1 MERHRVRRKRRGG
14 VIVALFAVL
23 ALVAAGCADDDDG
36 DGGAEDT
43 EAPAE
48 EEESGEIE
56 VGAGSGS
63 TVTMTGPE
71 VEVEGQA
78 LVDAFDAFTEQTGI
92 EIQYQGTRDFE
103 AQIGVRVDGGDP
115 PDVAMFPQPGRIR
128 EFAEEGALVPLAAEP
143 TAEVQANMDPQLVEL
158 VTIDGQVYGIPAK
171 ADLKSLVWYS
181 PDAFE
186 EAGYAVPQ
194 TFDEFLALSDQM
206 IENGDTAFCVGIE
219 SGEATGWPMTDWI
232 EDFVLRTAGPD
243 FFEQWVNNEV
253 PFDSPEAV
261 AAAQQ
266 VIDLWETEGAVFGGT
281 QNIAATAFADAGLPL
296 LEGDCMMHRQGN
308 FYFANWPEGTDI
320 GADGEVN
327 AFYLPGSAE
336 FPNIT
341 LTGGIYAAAF
351 NDRPEVQQVMQF
363 IASPDFAN
371 ARVENQTGGY
381 LSPNRNQDVTLY
393 PSEIEQ
399 TFASILA
406 QGTPLLFDAD
416 DRIGGEGQRT
426 WWEAN
431 VDIVTGDESVDDAFA
446 TVDDALSG
454 N

>member
-1 MERHRVRRKRRGG
+1 MEEQTFRRRPWV
-14 VIVALFAVL
+14 VILALFAVL
-23 ALVAAGCADDDDG
+23 ALFAAGCADDNGDDAA
-36 DGGAEDT
+36 DEEPTEET
-43 EAPAE
+43 EA
-48 EEESGEIE
+48 ESGEIE

-128 EFAEEGALVPLAAEP
+128 EFAEEGAVVPLAPEV
-143 TAEVQANMDPQLVEL
+143 TAEVQANMDAQLVEL
-158 VTIDGQVYGIPAK
+158 VTIDGQVYGVPAK

-186 EAGYAVPQ
+186 EAGYTIPT
-194 TFDEFLALSDQM
+194 TFDEFLTLADQM
-206 IENGDTAFCVGIE
+206 IENGDTPFCVGIE

-253 PFDSPEAV
+253 PFDDPQAV

-281 QNIAATAFADAGLPL
+281 QNIAATPFAEAGLPL
-296 LEGDCMMHRQGN
+296 LDGDCLMHRQGN
-308 FYFANWPEGTDI
+308 FYFANWPEDTDI
-320 GADGEVN
+320 GSDGEVN
-327 AFYLPGSAE
+327 AFYLPGSTE
-336 FPNIT
+336 FPTIT
-341 LTGGIYAAAF
+341 LTGGIYGAAF
-351 NDRPEVQQVMQF
+351 NDRPEVQQVMEF
-363 IASPDFAN
+363 IASPEFAN

-399 TFASILA
+399 TFAGILA

-426 WWEAN
+426 WWNAN
-431 VDIVTGDESVDDAFA
+431 VDIVTGDETVEDGFAAVDETF
-446 TVDDALSG
+446 SG

>member
-1 MERHRVRRKRRGG
+1 MTRTRSRGWHW
-14 VIVALFAVL
+14 LFALCLSL
-23 ALVAAGCADDDDG
+23 AMIAAGCADDDDDG
-36 DGGAEDT
+36 GGGAE

-48 EEESGEIE
+48 EEPQEIE

-115 PDVAMFPQPGRIR
+115 PDIAMFPQPGRIG
-128 EFAEEGALVPLAAEP
+128 EFAEEGALVPLAPEV
-143 TAEVQANMDPQLVEL
+143 TTEVQANMDAQLVEL
-158 VTIDGQVYGIPAK
+158 VTIGGQVYGVPAK
-171 ADLKSLVWYS
+171 ADLKSVVWYS

-186 EAGYAVPQ
+186 EAGYAIPT
-194 TFDEFLALSDQM
+194 TFDEFLALVDQM
-206 IENGDTAFCVGIE
+206 IANGDTPLCVGIE

-232 EDFVLRTAGPD
+232 EDFVLRMSGPD
-243 FFEQWVNNEV
+243 VFEQWVNHEI
-253 PFDSPEAV
+253 PFTDPQPV
-261 AAAQQ
+261 AAAQA
-266 VIDLWETEGAVFGGT
+266 VYDLWSTEGAVFGGT
-281 QNIAATAFADAGLPL
+281 QNIAATPFAEAGLPL

-308 FYFANWPEGTDI
+308 FYGANWPEDTDQ
-320 GADGEVN
+320 GVDGDVN

-363 IASPDFAN
+363 IASEEFAN
-371 ARVENQTGGY
+371 ARVENQVGGY
-381 LSPNRNQDVTLY
+381 LSPNRNQDVSLY
-393 PSEIEQ
+393 PTEIERN
-399 TFASILA
+399 FAAILA
-406 QGTPLLFDAD
+406 ANTPLLFDAD

-426 WWEAN
+426 WWNAN
-431 VDIVTGDESVDDAFA
+431 VDIVTGDETVEDGFA
-446 TVDDALSG
+446 TVEETFTD